1 MDILA
6 FAAASSAG
14 NTEQSPPL
22 SPTSINIARANATIA
37 KFSNHSSTIGASMLK
52 YSWGIRSVIL

>member
-1 MDILA
+1 MDVLA

-22 SPTSINIARANATIA
+22 SPTSITIAHANAA
-37 KFSNHSSTIGASMLK
+37 MAEFSNRPTTGASMLT
-52 YSWGIRSVIL
+52 SPALPAPSQS